1 MINEELID
9 YKLKELIRACKKSQ
23 NYKKL
28 AVTCFILLNNRMNEI
43 GLKLGIRL
51 RNRKEDEKVYEY
63 MAMINKISQDS
74 FQIIFFNQELI
85 KDCKRIELIFLRSKG
100 DLNLQ
105 QVSEAF
111 ELYYDI
117 RKLEVPNLHK
127 KVNKSLLKGVNDV
140 VSITNPFLNKGKGG
154 DSNQVKNLILYKISK
169 KEQKIRSQLNKKYS
183 PELFESAIAL
193 QQAKASLERNNGNKI
208 TIRGSLKD
216 NIVFKDSQYKL
227 IGFFLLGMFI
237 AFLLLGIS
245 MIYQAMENP
254 LILDGIGS
262 FLLMIFGLCLLIFF
276 IYWNYFLKERR

>member
-140 VSITNPFLNKGKGG
+140 ASITNPFLKKGKGG